1 MATNVILDNVKKYA
15 AKEGLSIRALEIK
28 AGLANGTIGKWATT
42 DVKASSLIAVA
53 TALDVSINK
62 LVEE

>member
-15 AKEGLSIRALEIK
+15 AKEGLSIRAVEMK
-28 AGLANGTIGKWATT
+28 AGLANGTIGKWAKT
-42 DVKASSLIAVA
+42 DAKASSLIAVA
-53 TALDVSINK
+53 SALNVNIDK